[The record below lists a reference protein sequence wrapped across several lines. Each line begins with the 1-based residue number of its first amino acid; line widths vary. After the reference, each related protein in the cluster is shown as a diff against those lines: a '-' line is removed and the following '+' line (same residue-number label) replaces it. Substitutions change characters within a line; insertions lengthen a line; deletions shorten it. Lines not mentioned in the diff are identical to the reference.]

1 MRYKDKKNPA
11 GLKTNP
17 AGFFCLYTSYIQYII
32 IVLAIYINFL
42 SAN

>member
-17 AGFFCLYTSYIQYII
+17 AGHFLLYSSSDKKYIY
-32 IVLAIYINFL
+32 LFL
-42 SAN
+42 YMFS